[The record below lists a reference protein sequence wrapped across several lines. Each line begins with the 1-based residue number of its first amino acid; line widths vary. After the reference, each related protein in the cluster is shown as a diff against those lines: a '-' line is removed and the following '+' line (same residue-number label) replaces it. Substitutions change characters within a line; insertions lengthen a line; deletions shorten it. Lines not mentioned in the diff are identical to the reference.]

1 MAPFLLALPSLAKRL
16 QEDAERC
23 RVVVEAEQAL
33 KARRAAAKGR
43 GAE

>member
-23 RVVVEAEQAL
+23 LAEMEAYQARQE
-33 KARRAAAKGR
+33 RRAATKGC